1 MGGGRRS
8 VTDRRSKK
16 RRSAPIGC
24 RSDRSGCEPKIMVF
38 DQNPKG
44 VPLRKYL
51 KSRFLIKIQRWCGPG
66 SVRFPRSS
74 ILDPTAPCEL
84 SAMHGLQSVGGGAR
98 VPRTRAH
105 QIRTAQSCKS
115 SVQYLLH
122 SATAS
127 RYTGRSAF
135 TGSGSQFEVV
145 PTLYAVCQKASK
157 PCMPAKPSY
166 TPAPAR
172 STECGVLLVPV
183 GVSFT
188 LSTRG
193 CETRVLH
200 TQVRKVGYAPRSIQ
214 YTRRRQTPARP
225 YTSVPFLPFSHC
237 SRGSLSAPQA
247 GACLSWRYGH

>member
-1 MGGGRRS
+1 
-8 VTDRRSKK
+8 
-16 RRSAPIGC
+16 
-24 RSDRSGCEPKIMVF
+24 MVF

-145 PTLYAVCQKASK
+145 PTVDALEAPSTHSASRGGTA
-157 PCMPAKPSY
+157 PNPALGPSRRWHG
-166 TPAPAR
+166 PSA
-172 STECGVLLVPV
+172 
-183 GVSFT
+183 
-188 LSTRG
+188 
-193 CETRVLH
+193 
-200 TQVRKVGYAPRSIQ
+200 QNAPRGWS
-214 YTRRRQTPARP
+214 TLGEWRRHNLRAARGPQRNDMRLPPNGPREAAYNTVHYGRRESHDGPRHGSSGTPLCTARWSTTCP
-225 YTSVPFLPFSHC
+225 RACVDVGMPRWVREAGDKYADRVPDRRSKKHRF
-237 SRGSLSAPQA
+237 
-247 GACLSWRYGH
+247 